1 MRLEHHYCRKF
12 IHVIV
17 FLVVC
22 LLCSSC
28 HLFKKEKSKAI
39 TSPLK
44 EILILEESTDLE
56 NRFDPDKLKDKIVFI
71 NFWASWCGP
80 CQEEMPSLLKL
91 ASERSKDMIL
101 ISLNVDNSQKEMK
114 KFMSLFPNFKGEN
127 IYIFYDGDR
136 RWTQAYSVTGFPET
150 FIYDRN
156 HKFIKR
162 IQGAVNFKG
171 NEFSKLILDFFK
183 K

>member
-1 MRLEHHYCRKF
+1 MTIK
-12 IHVIV
+12 
-17 FLVVC
+17 
-22 LLCSSC
+22 SPS
-28 HLFKKEKSKAI
+28 KE
-39 TSPLK
+39 
-44 EILILEESTDLE
+44 LIIPDMSMDLE
-56 NRFDPDKLKDKIVFI
+56 QRFDFDKLKDKVIFI

-91 ASERSKDMIL
+91 ASERSKEMIL
-101 ISLNVDNSQKEMK
+101 ISLNVDNSEKEMK

-127 IYIFYDGDR
+127 IYIFYDGER

-150 FIYDRN
+150 FIYDRH

-162 IQGAVNFKG
+162 FQGAVEFKG
-171 NEFSKLILDFFK
+171 NEFSNLILDFFK